1 MLAYA
6 TSVTIFEFL
15 AASTWTWVVG
25 TRHFVTN
32 NRLMPLFL
40 LALCSLISRCTL
52 CFIGTFEVVF
62 LLMVALLMHFRRS
75 LYDILLLLY
84 RQLGTH

>member
-6 TSVTIFEFL
+6 TSVTILEFL
-15 AASTWTWVVG
+15 ATSTWTRVVG
-25 TRHFVTN
+25 ARHFVTN

-52 CFIGTFEVVF
+52 CLIGTLEVVF